1 MFQLTMFPRRGGEFS
16 DDKVATITTQPTSL
30 VVNSDTP
37 QSTLECFSETR
48 SWQLPGQTSRYPCL
62 PVQKPPDSPI
72 APSQAPRCPMRL
84 RLDQFNGSSNTAV
97 QTCAHHQAHLSMG
110 KYLQLVLGS
119 GGRPLALFPLI
130 SAPVK
135 PVTSHST
142 GGILYFPRTHSA
154 AAACGEARS
163 TPKLTPKIKGIKGK
177 RVGSGISAA
186 FAMAR

>member
-1 MFQLTMFPRRGGEFS
+1 MYPTSRINDQRRRTGEDAHVFQLTMFPRRGGEFS

-48 SWQLPGQTSRYPCL
+48 SWQLQGQTSRYPCL
-62 PVQKPPDSPI
+62 SVQKPPDSSI

-119 GGRPLALFPLI
+119 GGPSASPLSSHLSSRQACH
-130 SAPVK
+130 
-135 PVTSHST
+135 VTQYRRHS
-142 GGILYFPRTHSA
+142 LLPANRL
-154 AAACGEARS
+154 CGCG
-163 TPKLTPKIKGIKGK
+163 LW
-177 RVGSGISAA
+177 
-186 FAMAR
+186 